1 LVGRVALAFVLTFA
15 VGFERQIRGGPAGD
29 RTYSLVGMAAA
40 AIAAIAVAKG
50 GANAIAGV
58 VTGVGFIGAALVF
71 RSEGGMLRGIT
82 SASAVLAT
90 AAVGVVAG
98 AGYPILALAVTGGVL
113 LSLEVRYLPVLRYLD
128 ARRYVG
134 SVRDDTEAP
143 GHSVAAGPTV
153 LPTRSGET
161 SASRRLPVAARR
173 PRPTSQPSPR
183 LTLFDGV
190 AARTS

>member
-1 LVGRVALAFVLTFA
+1 
-15 VGFERQIRGGPAGD
+15 
-29 RTYSLVGMAAA
+29 
-40 AIAAIAVAKG
+40 
-50 GANAIAGV
+50 V

-134 SVRDDTEAP
+134 SVRDDIEAP
-143 GHSVAAGPTV
+143 RPLRRRRADGAAD
-153 LPTRSGET
+153 S
-161 SASRRLPVAARR
+161 
-173 PRPTSQPSPR
+173 
-183 LTLFDGV
+183 
-190 AARTS
+190 